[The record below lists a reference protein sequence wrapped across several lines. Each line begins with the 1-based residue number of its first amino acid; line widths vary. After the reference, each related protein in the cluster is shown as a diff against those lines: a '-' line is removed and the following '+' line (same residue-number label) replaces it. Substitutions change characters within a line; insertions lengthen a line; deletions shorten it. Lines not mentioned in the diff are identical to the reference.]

1 MTIEISNYLV
11 FNKIST
17 NEKKKKHKITIS
29 LYTAIQLSIKMEFDC
44 SFKSQKY

>member
-17 NEKKKKHKITIS
+17 NEKKKHKITIS
-29 LYTAIQLSIKMEFDC
+29 LYAAIQLSIKMEFDC

>member
-17 NEKKKKHKITIS
+17 NEKKKTQNNYFFIRCNIII
-29 LYTAIQLSIKMEFDC
+29 YQNGI
-44 SFKSQKY
+44 